1 MGFRNLELDTLS
13 DVKSTG
19 KNWLNFLFLT
29 SLDKT
34 KTTQFC
40 DMVHQISWDESEAA
54 GLTAGL
60 MMQIKQILQKLLDF
74 DIAGLGS

>member
-1 MGFRNLELDTLS
+1 MGFRNLELDTLR

-29 SLDKT
+29 SRDKT
-34 KTTQFC
+34 KTVQFC

>member
-1 MGFRNLELDTLS
+1 MQS
-13 DVKSTG
+13 
-19 KNWLNFLFLT
+19 
-29 SLDKT
+29 
-34 KTTQFC
+34 C
-40 DMVHQISWDESEAA
+40 DMVHQISWDEWEAA